1 MRNLLCM
8 VPSTRS
14 TWSLT
19 WDCIDFSW
27 QVGSWSKKQDL
38 KVVIVWQ
45 ARANWRHNDG
55 QKFIFRFFRPGY
67 RQCMTEHS
75 NALSRK
81 IRLHI
86 LVIDDEHVPR
96 EILKIISTCSRKRRC
111 SSYIST
117 SSLKQIIPCK
127 QKILKKISFSY
138 RQWIVFIDI
147 DCVQVWNGWL
157 HAGNSV
163 AGTDGEKF
171 IAAWQLQ
178 CGPKEGKGPEEFH
191 VVRSMTSTLVLESGI
206 VSLLHEPAVIRNT
219 SKNSFL
225 CCSIHS
231 RLTPLFDFCCS
242 TLNTYFDSN
251 ILNAQRKVTFMIKTW
266 SKIHKLKLSF
276 KGPLWWDFPRTSFSS
291 SKWRW
296 PYLIS

>member
-1 MRNLLCM
+1 MQLQGMQKKSVYLHWDQPSFALSFSSLLAAEMRNLLCM

-127 QKILKKISFSY
+127 QKILKKISC
-138 RQWIVFIDI
+138 WILWCLSLYTVK
-147 DCVQVWNGWL
+147 L
-157 HAGNSV
+157 HEYHL
-163 AGTDGEKF
+163 TH
-171 IAAWQLQ
+171 QLQ
-178 CGPKEGKGPEEFH
+178 
-191 VVRSMTSTLVLESGI
+191 
-206 VSLLHEPAVIRNT
+206 SL
-219 SKNSFL
+219 F
-225 CCSIHS
+225 
-231 RLTPLFDFCCS
+231 
-242 TLNTYFDSN
+242 
-251 ILNAQRKVTFMIKTW
+251 
-266 SKIHKLKLSF
+266 F
-276 KGPLWWDFPRTSFSS
+276 KS
-291 SKWRW
+291 
-296 PYLIS
+296 